1 MATSKVDDFGR
12 VLIPKPIR
20 DDLGLDAGT
29 ELAVEKEGDKV
40 TLRPAERSPRLK
52 RKGHVLVFA
61 GGRATGDMTDI
72 IRKVREERD
81 RMVWGMDEP

>member
-1 MATSKVDDFGR
+1 MATTRIDHFGR
-12 VLIPKPIR
+12 VVIPKPIR

-29 ELAVEKEGDKV
+29 ELEVEKEGDAV
-40 TLRPAERSPRLK
+40 MLRPNDHSPLLK
-52 RKGHVLVFA
+52 RKGRVLVFA

-81 RMVWGMDEP
+81 RMVWGLDEP

>member
-1 MATSKVDDFGR
+1 MATTRVDHFGR
-12 VLIPKPIR
+12 IVIPKPIR

-29 ELAVEKEGDKV
+29 ELAVEKQGDAIM
-40 TLRPAERSPRLK
+40 LRPNDCGPRLK

-61 GGRATGDMTDI
+61 GGKATGDLTDI

>member
-1 MATSKVDDFGR
+1 MATTKIDHFGR

-20 DDLGLDAGT
+20 DNLGLDAGT
-29 ELAVEKEGDKV
+29 ELAVEEEGDRV
-40 TLRPAERSPRLK
+40 TLRPTDHSPRLK